1 METFSFSKAY
11 EMISDKLESWLSTAI
26 KMLPNF
32 LIAVV
37 VVIAFW
43 FIAKV
48 VRKVSKN
55 LLNKFSDNKS
65 LINLTS
71 TVLYVSTITVGTFMA
86 LSVLHLDKTVT
97 SLLAGVGVVGLA
109 LGFAFQ
115 DIAANFVAGVLIATR
130 KPFGVGDLIRSN
142 DYLGHVQ
149 KMNLRASIIRTFQ
162 GQDVIIPN
170 SEIFTKPLTNFAIYP
185 KRRIDLSVGV
195 SYADDLEIVRK
206 IAVKAVEKLEVVEQ
220 DMGVSLFFTEFG
232 GSSINF
238 DIRFWVDEHEQSHF
252 LEARSEAIIA
262 IKKAF
267 DKNDI
272 SIPYPIRTLDFGIK
286 GGKMLSET
294 MLNVAHEESNSS
306 KNSINNQVNQN

>member
-1 METFSFSKAY
+1 MDTFSFSKAY
-11 EMISDKLESWLSTAI
+11 EMVSDKVEGWLSTAV

-32 LIAVV
+32 LIAVIV
-37 VVIAFW
+37 VVAFW
-43 FIAKV
+43 LLAKG
-48 VRKVSKN
+48 VRKVSRK
-55 LLNKFSDNKS
+55 LMNKFSDNKS
-65 LINLTS
+65 LINLTT
-71 TVLYVSTITVGTFMA
+71 TVIYVGTITIGTFVA

-97 SLLAGVGVVGLA
+97 SLLAGVGVIGLA

-130 KPFGVGDLIRSN
+130 KPFSIGDLVESN
-142 DYLGHVQ
+142 GYHGHVQ
-149 KMNLRASIIRTFQ
+149 EMNLRASVIRTFQ

-170 SEIFTKPLTNFAIYP
+170 KEVFTKPLTNYAIYP

-195 SYADDLEIVRK
+195 SYGDDLENVKK
-206 IAVKAVEKLEVVEQ
+206 IAVKAVEALEVIEQ

-252 LEARSEAIIA
+252 LEARSAAIVA
-262 IKKAF
+262 IKQAF

-286 GGKMLSET
+286 GGKELSET
-294 MLNVAHEESNSS
+294 SLKIIRNQSGS
-306 KNSINNQVNQN
+306 KENNAEQQVNQN